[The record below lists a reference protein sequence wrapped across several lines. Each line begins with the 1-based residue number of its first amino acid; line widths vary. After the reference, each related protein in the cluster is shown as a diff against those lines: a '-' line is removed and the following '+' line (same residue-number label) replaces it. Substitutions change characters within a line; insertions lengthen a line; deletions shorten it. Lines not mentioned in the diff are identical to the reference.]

1 MNSGII
7 YRGPSLYDGA
17 PIVVIAT
24 MGGSRKNAKTGAML
38 QTYILREDINPLEAS
53 KTGADASICGNCIH
67 RGTATTDPKRK
78 QAVGRS
84 CYVKL
89 FQGVLQVWKA
99 YHRDSY
105 SLLGRRGLV
114 QLGAGRMVRLGTYG
128 DSACV
133 PVQVWQNLL
142 RQARGWTAYS
152 HNPGW
157 RPEIAMQSADTLGQA
172 QAFWDQGMRTFRT
185 VKSVDEIVAGSEILC
200 PASKEAGRRVTC
212 EMCKLCAGSASAAK
226 SIAIPLH

>member
-1 MNSGII
+1 
-7 YRGPSLYDGA
+7 
-17 PIVVIAT
+17 
-24 MGGSRKNAKTGAML
+24 
-38 QTYILREDINPLEAS
+38 
-53 KTGADASICGNCIH
+53 
-67 RGTATTDPKRK
+67 
-78 QAVGRS
+78 
-84 CYVKL
+84 
-89 FQGVLQVWKA
+89 VLQVWKA

-114 QLGAGRMVRLGTYG
+114 QLGAGRMIRLGTYG
-128 DSACV
+128 DPACV
-133 PVQVWQNLL
+133 PTMVWQNLL

-152 HNPGW
+152 HSPGW
-157 RPEIAMQSADTLGQA
+157 RPDIAMQSADTLGQA
-172 QAFWDQGMRTFRT
+172 QAFWDQGARTFRT